1 MLSAVFHNN
10 YREKVQVSV
19 GNRLPYTNCTLKKG
33 ECTLETIK
41 YGEVEINRLL
51 NNVRT
56 YHAAI
61 GAYEQH
67 LILPDDGAYSI
78 KLTNGTLRL
87 YAEELMD
94 EQTAFPQERL
104 KEIAARF
111 RQKNIAL
118 SR

>member
-1 MLSAVFHNN
+1 M
-10 YREKVQVSV
+10 ETTK
-19 GNRLPYTNCTLKKG
+19 CG
-33 ECTLETIK
+33 EI
-41 YGEVEINRLL
+41 EINRLL

-87 YAEELMD
+87 YPEELMD

-104 KEIAARF
+104 KDIAARF
-111 RQKNIAL
+111 REKNIAR